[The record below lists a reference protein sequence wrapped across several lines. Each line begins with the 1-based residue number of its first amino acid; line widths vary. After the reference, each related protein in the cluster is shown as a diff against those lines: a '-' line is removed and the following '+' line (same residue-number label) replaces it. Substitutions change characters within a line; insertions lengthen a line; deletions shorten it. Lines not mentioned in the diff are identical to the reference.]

1 MEKRV
6 EVAIARTM
14 CRQQSQITKEQAI
27 ARGMTEAEIRTRH
40 ESGVWVI
47 VAGGLYRSAE
57 ASVTWA
63 QRAHAACLIAG
74 PGAVLSHHAAAVVW
88 GLSGFRPGAVQ
99 ITVPSGRSGRNS
111 IARVHRVKELPKAD
125 VTCRDGLAITR
136 PIRT

>member
-57 ASVTWA
+57 ASVTWT

-74 PGAVLSHHAAAVVW
+74 PGPRRSRSSQCQSAPLPRGVDTRAVGGESERDAGHAVA
-88 GLSGFRPGAVQ
+88 P
-99 ITVPSGRSGRNS
+99 RSRRS
-111 IARVHRVKELPKAD
+111 ARRTSVHNP
-125 VTCRDGLAITR
+125 
-136 PIRT
+136 